1 MKRYIT
7 LALCALTVFGL
18 GSCNKVHE
26 EDIDSAIRTVT
37 FQAQM
42 GGDTRTGLA
51 LKFVP
56 DWRETN
62 LSDVHIYEID
72 GDERIEGED
81 IEMTIPGE
89 SEGNYEIALFKAD
102 FSNMT
107 IIVNP
112 PSNAPRTRASE
123 EVFQYTAVVASQ
135 DAGKKF
141 TVPATQ
147 YPATATLIDPH
158 ADFIVGTSVQD
169 FNESQA
175 GKQVNL
181 KFVRP
186 VAVSRLSIMNV
197 EDATIKQV
205 KIYSSDKLTG
215 SAAYGDV
222 DFANG
227 TVAFDNSGSNVLTL
241 DYGTGVAMPAE
252 GIFNAY
258 FVSLTGTKRITKI
271 EVVTN
276 AQTLTKEFEGGKAL
290 TFKVPDFKS
299 IAVNMAGT
307 GSVEPGPGDPLPQN
321 ISFNKDGS
329 AIEADSFDL
338 YTGGTYVSPT
348 VAGAATGATL
358 SFTSSD
364 EAVATVSSTGVVTPQ
379 GVGETTISVVASAVE
394 GYLAG
399 QAEYVLTVTDSTPE
413 AVDQPLKFMKGGSEI
428 TADEY
433 DLYNGGTYAS
443 PTLTGVAEGATVTW
457 EALFTPEGC
466 ATMTA
471 EGVVTPVAEGVVVV
485 TATASAVAPL
495 YKATTKSYTLTIKDT
510 TPVVGP
516 TVTINL
522 EEATELVAGEKYVL
536 VSNGFALVRDGENAS
551 TAAFDA
557 TAETVAVPVDLQENF
572 EWTLEKKSGSITR
585 GNEYVFTQ
593 EGGYFFGIAMNTSQ
607 QTYTYTVEVNNGRN
621 VSTNISIQDHNISL
635 ANDLIYYAGNSSN
648 YYVFYNTAS
657 GIWDNEKVGNTASP
671 AATSS
676 TALYKVKDERAEQNP
691 QFSAATAEYDLYS
704 KTWTVALPTLSGAQG
719 AVTYTSSDETV
730 AQVDNTGAVTIMTTA
745 KSGDTATITAK
756 AAGNDAYKPS
766 GEVSYTISIV
776 NNNPNVSR
784 YNKVTSV
791 GDLEV
796 GAKYL
801 IVFEGL
807 SGDTDGD
814 GDPKVFDPVLNSD
827 GTQFAKATS
836 SAKEVAIAS
845 GVIES
850 SEVVDYE
857 FTLEDGYYLK
867 ADKAAKYL
875 YPGTSGSSSVLLAE
889 STASH
894 ALAITFN
901 DGIAQ
906 ISNGTGNN
914 IRYVVW
920 STSSHYFSCNQQV
933 SGSYSTGICL
943 YKLDDG
949 RQAQEISFSAADA
962 EYDLGTS
969 TWTKAVPT
977 LTGTPQGDVTYSSS
991 DETVATVANDG
1002 TVTPLKKGTATITAK
1017 AAGNATYKPASASY
1031 ELNVVNSNVP
1041 TYVKADEVES
1051 GKAYL
1056 IVSNG
1061 NVLVNNNGSAAVE
1074 AVTVSGGQIKYDAP
1088 DAALWTATV
1097 SSGSITFANGTRTLG
1112 RSSSNISLSASASFS
1127 YDSENEYLTTKS
1139 SSTSS
1144 NTYYLYCT
1152 TSFRY
1157 SQNTAQN
1164 AALYVLDDG
1173 RQAQE
1178 ISFSAA
1184 DAEYDLY
1191 TQTWTVARP
1200 SLSGAQGDVTYSSS
1214 DETVATVTNTGD
1226 VTPIKVGTTTITAK
1240 AAGNA
1245 TYKPGQASYTVT
1257 VVDTTPAAS
1266 KTYTRISYAT
1276 GITTGK
1282 YLIVNPADA
1291 YVFTTSAGTTN
1302 AESVTT
1308 TGGAISGDYSSYELT
1323 ITKDGNNY
1331 TIQNGAGQ
1339 YLYYNYNQ
1347 GDQRVGYQTTVNNWT
1362 LSAGSDASDT
1372 NAFRFTSS
1380 NQNIY
1385 WNNTYFRIG
1394 GSGTT
1399 GVHLYKLSDG
1409 TTPDP
1414 GPEPTTPSYTKVTSI
1429 TSGATY
1435 LIVSADAGNYNGADG
1450 TKAFTGD
1457 QNGTAATVN
1466 NAAGV
1471 ITGDYSAYEFVIS
1484 ASGSD
1489 YTLLGPNGYV
1499 TGNAN
1504 SGTRYIQVSSTA
1516 GTMSLSMASDFTGT
1530 DGQVADA
1537 FYFYYSKTSGSSTS
1551 KEVLYYNADEAFK
1564 IGGTGRKYGVYLYKK
1579 N

>member
-26 EDIDSAIRTVT
+26 EDVDSAIRTVT

-81 IEMTIPGE
+81 IEMTIPGA

-135 DAGKKF
+135 DAGKNF

-147 YPATATLIDPH
+147 YPAASTLIDPH
-158 ADFIVGTSVQD
+158 ADFIVGASVQD
-169 FNESQA
+169 FHESQA

-321 ISFNKDGS
+321 ISFNKGGS
-329 AIEADSFDL
+329 AIETDSFDL

-358 SFTSSD
+358 TFSSSD
-364 EAVATVSSTGVVTPQ
+364 VAVATVSSTGVVTPQ
-379 GVGETTISVVASAVE
+379 GVGETTISVLASAVE
-394 GYLAG
+394 GYQAG
-399 QAEYVLTVTDSTPE
+399 QAQYVLTVTDSTPL
-413 AVDQPLKFMKGGSEI
+413 DQMLVFE
-428 TADEY
+428 
-433 DLYNGGTYAS
+433 
-443 PTLTGVAEGATVTW
+443 PTSLN
-457 EALFTPEGC
+457 
-466 ATMTA
+466 
-471 EGVVTPVAEGVVVV
+471 VVLGQPV
-485 TATASAVAPL
+485 TA
-495 YKATTKSYTLTIKDT
+495 
-510 TPVVGP
+510 
-516 TVTINL
+516 
-522 EEATELVAGEKYVL
+522 
-536 VSNGFALVRDGENAS
+536 
-551 TAAFDA
+551 
-557 TAETVAVPVDLQENF
+557 
-572 EWTLEKKSGSITR
+572 
-585 GNEYVFTQ
+585 
-593 EGGYFFGIAMNTSQ
+593 
-607 QTYTYTVEVNNGRN
+607 
-621 VSTNISIQDHNISL
+621 
-635 ANDLIYYAGNSSN
+635 
-648 YYVFYNTAS
+648 
-657 GIWDNEKVGNTASP
+657 
-671 AATSS
+671 
-676 TALYKVKDERAEQNP
+676 
-691 QFSAATAEYDLYS
+691 
-704 KTWTVALPTLSGAQG
+704 PTLSGAMTT
-719 AVTYTSSDETV
+719 VTYSSSNADV
-730 AQVDNTGAVTIMTTA
+730 AEVNASTGALTIKA
-745 KSGDTATITAK
+745 VGTATITATA
-756 AAGNDAYKPS
+756 AAGKVSGVDYKEATAKY
-766 GEVSYTISIV
+766 EVTVTEAPVTPHY
-776 NNNPNVSR
+776 
-784 YNKVTSV
+784 YAKVTDTSEPVLGGKYIFVYEDGADTKVFKPVLNGTDRFATTNNTLDATVRGGSWIASSDAVDASMVVLERQNGTNKAFDIYVPGVSTADTKYYFVPRNSTNTFVAMTGQGDYRPTFAVSAAGVFTLSRDNNYFYLVNGAFNMTSTNPGTTSKLALFKYVEGENPGPVAQTLSFDPTSV
-791 GDLEV
+791 TGKVGATVVAPVLSGAKTTVTFSCDHPAVAAVDAATGALTLLAAGTATVTASAAAENGYAAATATYDVTVVEAGAVARYTKVLSADELEV

-801 IVFEGL
+801 IVYEGTTT
-807 SGDTDGD
+807 TDNT
-814 GDPKVFDPVLNSD
+814 PKVFNPVLSSD

-836 SAKEVAIAS
+836 SAVTVDITS

-850 SEVVDYE
+850 SDVADYQ
-857 FTLEDGYYLK
+857 FTLEAGYYLK

-889 STASH
+889 APASH

-901 DGIAQ
+901 NGIAQ
-906 ISNGTGNN
+906 ISNGTGNSV
-914 IRYVVW
+914 RYVVW
-920 STSSHYFSCNQQV
+920 STSNHYFSCNQEV

-962 EYDLGTS
+962 EYDLGTN

-1127 YDSENEYLTTKS
+1127 YDSEHEYLTTKS
-1139 SSTSS
+1139 SSTST

-1157 SQNTAQN
+1157 SQNSAQN

-1191 TQTWTVARP
+1191 MQTWTVARP

-1226 VTPIKVGTTTITAK
+1226 VTPLKVGTTTITAK

-1308 TGGAISGDYSSYELT
+1308 TGGVISGDYSSYELT

-1331 TIQNGAGQ
+1331 AIQNGAGQ
-1339 YLYYNYNQ
+1339 YLYYNYSQ
-1347 GDQRVGYQTTVNNWT
+1347 GDQRVGYQTNVNNWT
-1362 LSAGSDASDT
+1362 LSAGSDANDT

-1504 SGTRYIQVSSTA
+1504 SGSRYIQVSSTA

-1537 FYFYYSKTSGSSTS
+1537 FYFYYSKTQGTTTT
-1551 KEVLYYNADEAFK
+1551 KEVLYFNADGAFK
-1564 IGGTGRKYGVYLYKK
+1564 VGGTGRKYGVYLYKK

>member
-26 EDIDSAIRTVT
+26 EDVDSAIRTVT

-81 IEMTIPGE
+81 IEMTIPGA

-112 PSNAPRTRASE
+112 PSSAPRTRASE

-147 YPATATLIDPH
+147 YPAASTLIDPH

-222 DFANG
+222 NFANG

-321 ISFNKDGS
+321 ISFNKGGS

-358 SFTSSD
+358 TFSSSD
-364 EAVATVSSTGVVTPQ
+364 VAVATVSSTGVVTPQ
-379 GVGETTISVVASAVE
+379 GVGETTISVVASAVT
-394 GYLAG
+394 GYQAG

-428 TADEY
+428 TTDEY

-443 PTLTGVAEGATVTW
+443 PTLTGAVEGATVTW
-457 EALFTPEGC
+457 EVLCTPEGC

-471 EGVVTPVAEGVVVV
+471 EGVVTPVAPGVVVV

-557 TAETVAVPVDLQENF
+557 TAEAIAVPVDLQENF

-635 ANDLIYYAGNSSN
+635 ANNLIYYAGNSSN

-657 GIWDNEKVGNTASP
+657 GIWDNEKVSNTASP

-676 TALYKVKDERAEQNP
+676 TALYKVKDERAEQNL
-691 QFSAATAEYDLYS
+691 Q
-704 KTWTVALPTLSGAQG
+704 
-719 AVTYTSSDETV
+719 
-730 AQVDNTGAVTIMTTA
+730 
-745 KSGDTATITAK
+745 
-756 AAGNDAYKPS
+756 
-766 GEVSYTISIV
+766 
-776 NNNPNVSR
+776 
-784 YNKVTSV
+784 
-791 GDLEV
+791 
-796 GAKYL
+796 
-801 IVFEGL
+801 
-807 SGDTDGD
+807 
-814 GDPKVFDPVLNSD
+814 
-827 GTQFAKATS
+827 
-836 SAKEVAIAS
+836 
-845 GVIES
+845 
-850 SEVVDYE
+850 
-857 FTLEDGYYLK
+857 
-867 ADKAAKYL
+867 
-875 YPGTSGSSSVLLAE
+875 
-889 STASH
+889 
-894 ALAITFN
+894 
-901 DGIAQ
+901 
-906 ISNGTGNN
+906 
-914 IRYVVW
+914 
-920 STSSHYFSCNQQV
+920 
-933 SGSYSTGICL
+933 
-943 YKLDDG
+943 
-949 RQAQEISFSAADA
+949 FSAADA

-1097 SSGSITFANGTRTLG
+1097 SSGSITFANGSRTLG

-1127 YDSENEYLTTKS
+1127 YDSEHEYLTTKS
-1139 SSTSS
+1139 SSTST

-1152 TSFRY
+1152 SSFRY
-1157 SQNTAQN
+1157 SQNSVQN

-1173 RQAQE
+1173 RPAQE

-1191 TQTWTVARP
+1191 THTWTVARP

-1226 VTPIKVGTTTITAK
+1226 VTPLKVGTTTITAK

-1291 YVFTTSAGTTN
+1291 QVFTTVTSYPN
-1302 AESVTT
+1302 AVDVTPAS
-1308 TGGAISGDYSSYELT
+1308 GVISGDFTSYELT
-1323 ITKDGNNY
+1323 ITKNGSEY
-1331 TIQNGAGQ
+1331 TIQNSSNE
-1339 YLYYNYNQ
+1339 YLYYVYTSGNTQSRVAYQ
-1347 GDQRVGYQTTVNNWT
+1347 GTANGTWSANAVSGDANGFDLNWV
-1362 LSAGSDASDT
+1362 SGS
-1372 NAFRFTSS
+1372 SS
-1380 NQNIY
+1380 QHIY
-1385 WNNTYFRIG
+1385 WSETFFKIG
-1394 GSGTT
+1394 SQTS

-1489 YTLLGPNGYV
+1489 YTLLGPTGYV
-1499 TGNAN
+1499 TGNAT
-1504 SGTRYIQVSSTA
+1504 SGSRYIQVSSTA
-1516 GTMSLSMASDFTGT
+1516 GTMSLSMASDFTGQE
-1530 DGQVADA
+1530 GQVADA
-1537 FYFYYSKTSGSSTS
+1537 FYFYYTKTSGGSTS
-1551 KEVLYYNADEAFK
+1551 KEVLYFNKDGAFK
-1564 IGGTGRKYGVYLYKK
+1564 VGGTGRKYGVYLYKK

>member
-1 MKRYIT
+1 MMKTLANSSRMKRYIT

-26 EDIDSAIRTVT
+26 EDVDSAIRTVT

-81 IEMTIPGE
+81 IEMTIPGA

-112 PSNAPRTRASE
+112 PSSAPRTRASE

-147 YPATATLIDPH
+147 YPATSTLIDPH

-222 DFANG
+222 NFANG

-321 ISFNKDGS
+321 ISFNKGGS

-358 SFTSSD
+358 TFSSSD
-364 EAVATVSSTGVVTPQ
+364 VAVATVSSTGVVTPQ
-379 GVGETTISVVASAVE
+379 GVGETTISVVASAVT
-394 GYLAG
+394 GYQAG

-428 TADEY
+428 TTDEY

-443 PTLTGVAEGATVTW
+443 PTLTGAVEGATVTW
-457 EALFTPEGC
+457 EVLCTPEGC

-471 EGVVTPVAEGVVVV
+471 EGVVTPVAPGVVVV

-557 TAETVAVPVDLQENF
+557 TAEAIAVPVDLQENF

-635 ANDLIYYAGNSSN
+635 ANNLIYYAGNSSN

-657 GIWDNEKVGNTASP
+657 GIWDNEKVSNTASP

-676 TALYKVKDERAEQNP
+676 TALYKVKDERAEQNL
-691 QFSAATAEYDLYS
+691 Q
-704 KTWTVALPTLSGAQG
+704 
-719 AVTYTSSDETV
+719 
-730 AQVDNTGAVTIMTTA
+730 
-745 KSGDTATITAK
+745 
-756 AAGNDAYKPS
+756 
-766 GEVSYTISIV
+766 
-776 NNNPNVSR
+776 
-784 YNKVTSV
+784 
-791 GDLEV
+791 
-796 GAKYL
+796 
-801 IVFEGL
+801 
-807 SGDTDGD
+807 
-814 GDPKVFDPVLNSD
+814 
-827 GTQFAKATS
+827 
-836 SAKEVAIAS
+836 
-845 GVIES
+845 
-850 SEVVDYE
+850 
-857 FTLEDGYYLK
+857 
-867 ADKAAKYL
+867 
-875 YPGTSGSSSVLLAE
+875 
-889 STASH
+889 
-894 ALAITFN
+894 
-901 DGIAQ
+901 
-906 ISNGTGNN
+906 
-914 IRYVVW
+914 
-920 STSSHYFSCNQQV
+920 
-933 SGSYSTGICL
+933 
-943 YKLDDG
+943 
-949 RQAQEISFSAADA
+949 FSAADA

-1097 SSGSITFANGTRTLG
+1097 SSGSITFANGSRTLG

-1127 YDSENEYLTTKS
+1127 YDSEHEYLTTKS
-1139 SSTSS
+1139 SSTST

-1152 TSFRY
+1152 SSFRY
-1157 SQNTAQN
+1157 SQNSAQN

-1178 ISFSAA
+1178 IFFSAA

-1191 TQTWTVARP
+1191 THTWTVARP

-1226 VTPIKVGTTTITAK
+1226 VTPLKVGTTTITAK

-1291 YVFTTSAGTTN
+1291 QVFTTVTSYPN
-1302 AESVTT
+1302 AVDVTPAS
-1308 TGGAISGDYSSYELT
+1308 GVISGDFTSYELT
-1323 ITKDGNNY
+1323 ITKNGSEY
-1331 TIQNGAGQ
+1331 TIQNSSNE
-1339 YLYYNYNQ
+1339 YLYYVYTSGNTQSRVAYQ
-1347 GDQRVGYQTTVNNWT
+1347 GTANGTWSANAVSGDANGFDLNWV
-1362 LSAGSDASDT
+1362 SGS
-1372 NAFRFTSS
+1372 SS
-1380 NQNIY
+1380 QHIY
-1385 WNNTYFRIG
+1385 WSETFFKIG
-1394 GSGTT
+1394 SQTS

-1435 LIVSADAGNYNGADG
+1435 LIVSADADNYNGADG

-1489 YTLLGPNGYV
+1489 YTLLGPTGYV
-1499 TGNAN
+1499 TGNAT
-1504 SGTRYIQVSSTA
+1504 SGSRYIQVSSTA
-1516 GTMSLSMASDFTGT
+1516 GTMSLSMASDFTGQE
-1530 DGQVADA
+1530 GQVADA
-1537 FYFYYSKTSGSSTS
+1537 FYFYYTKTSGGSTS
-1551 KEVLYYNADEAFK
+1551 KEVLYFNKDGAFK
-1564 IGGTGRKYGVYLYKK
+1564 VGGTGRKYGVYLYKK

>member
-1 MKRYIT
+1 MMKTLANSSRMKRYIT

-26 EDIDSAIRTVT
+26 EDVDSAIRTVT

-81 IEMTIPGE
+81 IEMTIPGA

-112 PSNAPRTRASE
+112 PSSAPRTRASE

-147 YPATATLIDPH
+147 YPAASTLIDPH

-222 DFANG
+222 NFANG

-321 ISFNKDGS
+321 ISFNKGGS

-358 SFTSSD
+358 TFSSSD
-364 EAVATVSSTGVVTPQ
+364 VAVATVSSTGVVTPQ
-379 GVGETTISVVASAVE
+379 GVGETTISVVASAVT
-394 GYLAG
+394 GYQAG

-428 TADEY
+428 TTDEY

-443 PTLTGVAEGATVTW
+443 PTLTGAVEGATVTW
-457 EALFTPEGC
+457 EVLCTPEGC

-471 EGVVTPVAEGVVVV
+471 EGVVTPVAPGVVVV

-557 TAETVAVPVDLQENF
+557 TAEAIAVPVDLQENF

-635 ANDLIYYAGNSSN
+635 ANNLIYYAGNSSN

-657 GIWDNEKVGNTASP
+657 GIWDNEKVSNTASP

-676 TALYKVKDERAEQNP
+676 TALYKVKDERAEQNL
-691 QFSAATAEYDLYS
+691 Q
-704 KTWTVALPTLSGAQG
+704 
-719 AVTYTSSDETV
+719 
-730 AQVDNTGAVTIMTTA
+730 
-745 KSGDTATITAK
+745 
-756 AAGNDAYKPS
+756 
-766 GEVSYTISIV
+766 
-776 NNNPNVSR
+776 
-784 YNKVTSV
+784 
-791 GDLEV
+791 
-796 GAKYL
+796 
-801 IVFEGL
+801 
-807 SGDTDGD
+807 
-814 GDPKVFDPVLNSD
+814 
-827 GTQFAKATS
+827 
-836 SAKEVAIAS
+836 
-845 GVIES
+845 
-850 SEVVDYE
+850 
-857 FTLEDGYYLK
+857 
-867 ADKAAKYL
+867 
-875 YPGTSGSSSVLLAE
+875 
-889 STASH
+889 
-894 ALAITFN
+894 
-901 DGIAQ
+901 
-906 ISNGTGNN
+906 
-914 IRYVVW
+914 
-920 STSSHYFSCNQQV
+920 
-933 SGSYSTGICL
+933 
-943 YKLDDG
+943 
-949 RQAQEISFSAADA
+949 FSAADA

-1097 SSGSITFANGTRTLG
+1097 SSGSITFANGSRTLG

-1127 YDSENEYLTTKS
+1127 YDSEHEYLTTKS
-1139 SSTSS
+1139 SSTST

-1152 TSFRY
+1152 SSFRY
-1157 SQNTAQN
+1157 SQNSAQN

-1178 ISFSAA
+1178 IFFSAA

-1191 TQTWTVARP
+1191 THTWTVARP

-1226 VTPIKVGTTTITAK
+1226 VTPLKVGTTTITAK

-1291 YVFTTSAGTTN
+1291 QVFTTVTSYPN
-1302 AESVTT
+1302 AVDVTPAS
-1308 TGGAISGDYSSYELT
+1308 GVISGDFTSYELT
-1323 ITKDGNNY
+1323 ITKNGSEY
-1331 TIQNGAGQ
+1331 TIQNSSNE
-1339 YLYYNYNQ
+1339 YLYYVYTSGNTQSRVAYQ
-1347 GDQRVGYQTTVNNWT
+1347 GTANGTWSANAVSGDANGFDLNWV
-1362 LSAGSDASDT
+1362 SGS
-1372 NAFRFTSS
+1372 SS
-1380 NQNIY
+1380 QHIY
-1385 WNNTYFRIG
+1385 WSETFFKIG
-1394 GSGTT
+1394 SQTS

-1435 LIVSADAGNYNGADG
+1435 LIVSADADNYNGADG

-1489 YTLLGPNGYV
+1489 YTLLGPTGYV
-1499 TGNAN
+1499 TGNAT
-1504 SGTRYIQVSSTA
+1504 SGSRYIQVSSTA
-1516 GTMSLSMASDFTGT
+1516 GTMSLSMASDFTGQE
-1530 DGQVADA
+1530 GQVADA
-1537 FYFYYSKTSGSSTS
+1537 FYFYYTKTSGGSTS
-1551 KEVLYYNADEAFK
+1551 KEVLYFNKDGAFK
-1564 IGGTGRKYGVYLYKK
+1564 VGGTGRKYGVYLYKK